1 MAAPQQKGLRRR
13 IADWLI
19 NTGYWLINT
28 GWGRFT
34 IWLAFVL
41 IVIWLDIYL
50 YIHYP
55 KIVGPEVFTGVLIA
69 VVTIAPFLYRRIVD
83 VPILSIDVPEENVV
97 RKPEFIT
104 YSPPCLCPAQQPQQT
119 QQQAPAQ
126 LIGYLRL
133 RVRNTG
139 LTAAKDC
146 VFQVRIVEW
155 PCPTGC
161 HAPSDEYADWH
172 DVTWADGLPS
182 IVIRPNDVRYAN
194 IAIMPL
200 NANKQACLPAPWHC
214 ANQCNPIIA
223 WIAKRDVFML
233 GCTAKPQDG
242 LVPGEYVIDVQV
254 TCRNG
259 QETREGL
266 RLRVDQNWNVTDITT
281 A

>member
-1 MAAPQQKGLRRR
+1 MR
-13 IADWLI
+13 IADWFI
-19 NTGYWLINT
+19 NNA
-28 GWGRFT
+28 GWIRFT

-83 VPILSIDVPEENVV
+83 VPILRIEVPEENVV

-104 YSPPCLCPAQQPQQT
+104 YPPPCLCPAQQPQQT
-119 QQQAPAQ
+119 QQQVPAQ

-139 LTAAKDC
+139 LAAAEKC
-146 VFQVRIVEW
+146 VFQVRIARW
-155 PCPTGC
+155 PSNCPINC
-161 HAPSDEYADWH
+161 HAPSDEYVDWQ
-172 DVTWADGLPS
+172 DVTWAGWEPRIL
-182 IVIRPNDVRYAN
+182 IRPNDVRYAN

-200 NANKQACLPAPWHC
+200 NVNKQACFHITQWNLE
-214 ANQCNPIIA
+214 NQCGSQCGPIIA
-223 WIAKRDVFML
+223 WVAKRDVFDPRS
-233 GCTAKPQDG
+233 GCTARLQDG
-242 LVPGEYVIDVQV
+242 LVPGEYRIDAQV

-259 QETREGL
+259 QRREGM
-266 RLRVDQNWNVTDITT
+266 RLRVYQDWNVTDITT

>member
-1 MAAPQQKGLRRR
+1 MATPQRRHF
-13 IADWLI
+13 ADWLI

-41 IVIWLDIYL
+41 IAIWLDIYL
-50 YIHYP
+50 YIRYP

-83 VPILSIDVPEENVV
+83 VPILSIEVPEENVI

-119 QQQAPAQ
+119 QQQVPAQ

-139 LTAAKDC
+139 LAAAEKC
-146 VFQVRIVEW
+146 VFQVRIARW
-155 PCPTGC
+155 PSNCPANC
-161 HAPSDEYADWH
+161 HAPSDEYVDWH
-172 DVTWADGLPS
+172 DVTWAGWKQNIL
-182 IVIRPNDVRYAN
+182 IRPNDVRYAN

-200 NANKQACLPAPWHC
+200 DANKQACLPVSW
-214 ANQCNPIIA
+214 QCDNKVNPCGPLIA
-223 WIAKRDVFML
+223 WIAKRETFMQ
-233 GCTAKPQDG
+233 GCRSQDG
-242 LVPGEYVIDVQV
+242 LVAGEYVIDVQV

-259 QETREGL
+259 RKKPERL
-266 RLRVDQNWNVTDITT
+266 RLRVGQNWNVTDITT
-281 A
+281 T